1 MGLFMMEAPRARALT
16 SLVALLVASAISV
29 RVPAATD
36 LLGVYKAW
44 TAQTYKEDEALVCM
58 MWSQPEKAE
67 GNYKRRGEIY
77 VFVTHRPSARERN
90 EIRFDSGYPFK
101 PSSRV
106 KVTIDKRVFSLLT
119 EGSAAWPPSAAVEKS
134 MLRAMRSGRE
144 MVVEGTSK
152 RGTHTTDI
160 YSLYG
165 VSAAHKAITRACG
178 R

>member
-1 MGLFMMEAPRARALT
+1 MMGTPWARTFT
-16 SLVALLVASAISV
+16 SLAALLVAAAMPAG
-29 RVPAATD
+29 VPAATD

-44 TAQTYKEDEALVCM
+44 TAQTYKEDKSLVCM

-67 GNYKRRGEIY
+67 GDYQRRGEIY

-106 KVTIDKRVFSLLT
+106 KVTIDKREFSLLT
-119 EGSAAWPPSAAVEKS
+119 EGSAAWPASAAVEKS

-152 RGTHTTDI
+152 RGTHTTDT